1 MYIYHRKHQLR
12 VKKVFYI
19 VFFLLACTIHQN
31 VMAQSDT
38 SNAVLVVTP
47 NPADDE
53 ITVKISPSGRTL
65 KGCRIYDLIGN
76 EVYYID
82 LSNRSGVI
90 YLTLDISHLKT
101 GIYFCNIYTDKGV
114 LDTRK
119 IIKNR

>member
-1 MYIYHRKHQLR
+1 VRK
-12 VKKVFYI
+12 I
-19 VFFLLACTIHQN
+19 VNIVLVLLACAFTQQ

-53 ITVKISPSGRTL
+53 ITIKISPVGRTL

-82 LSNRSGVI
+82 LSNRSGVV

-101 GIYFCNIYTDKGV
+101 GIYFCNIYTDRGI